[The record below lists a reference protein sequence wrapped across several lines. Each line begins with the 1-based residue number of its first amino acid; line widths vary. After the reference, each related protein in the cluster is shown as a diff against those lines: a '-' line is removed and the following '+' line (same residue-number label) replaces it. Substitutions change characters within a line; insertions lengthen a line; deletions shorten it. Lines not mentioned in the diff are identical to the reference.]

1 LRLRSRASDRVE
13 ISAQSGQPACALQKS
28 FSDLLADATDSFS
41 TDSFH
46 SGRRAMFEDSTF
58 ESEGRIRTRSRGWM
72 VAALML
78 DAAIVLALIL
88 IPLAHPEALP
98 DQAIAFLM
106 QVPPP
111 PITPLPAV
119 LRQTIRTTA
128 TTNEMMQ
135 AEIQAPRQIPQ
146 TIANLTGP
154 VPGDVRDV
162 VSMDSP
168 GVGPGGDSDV
178 FRSQPA
184 PRVVHQGV
192 TTPVRISSGVA
203 ASIALQRQ
211 LPVYPFIGKEA
222 GVQGT
227 VILAAIISKTG
238 TVENL
243 RVVSG
248 PAMLQQAAIDAVK
261 TWRYRPYLLN
271 GQPVDVETTVNVV
284 FTLQR

>member
-1 LRLRSRASDRVE
+1 
-13 ISAQSGQPACALQKS
+13 
-28 FSDLLADATDSFS
+28 
-41 TDSFH
+41 
-46 SGRRAMFEDSTF
+46 MFEDSTF
-58 ESEGRIRTRSRGWM
+58 ESEGRIRSRGRGWM
-72 VAALML
+72 VVALML

-111 PITPLPAV
+111 PITPPPAM
-119 LRQTIRTTA
+119 LHQTIRTTA
-128 TTNEMMQ
+128 STNEMMR
-135 AEIQAPRQIPQ
+135 AEFQAPRQIPQ

-154 VPGDVRDV
+154 EPAAIGDVPV
-162 VSMDSP
+162 MDP
-168 GVGPGGDSDV
+168 GTGIPGGISDV
-178 FRSQPA
+178 FRSQAA
-184 PRVVHQGV
+184 PRVVRPAV

-248 PAMLQQAAIDAVK
+248 PAMLQQAALDAVK